1 MSFAYLG
8 DIILG
13 EATMGVAASWT
24 GPTALGNARKAALA
38 EHKVSRGKPILQ
50 DHGDELDTRSLD
62 FFFDETFCSPA
73 AELAKLDAAYAARQ
87 ALPYVGGDGAFD
99 GRRWLIEGLDAKVL
113 RTTPDGRVVRM
124 QVGLSLKEAS
134 GSPLTF
140 MGRVALAAAS
150 ALSSIAS
157 GNVGV
162 MR

>member
-13 EATMGVAASWT
+13 EASAGVAASWT
-24 GPTALGNARKAALA
+24 GPTALGNGRKAALA
-38 EHKVSRGKPILQ
+38 EHKVSRGKPVLQ
-50 DHGDELDTRSLD
+50 DHGDELDTRTLE
-62 FFFDETFCSPA
+62 FFFDETFCAPA
-73 AELAKLDAAYAARQ
+73 LEMAKLDAAHAARQ

-99 GRRWLIEGLDAKVL
+99 GRRWVIESLDSKVL
-113 RTTPDGRVVRM
+113 RATPNGRVVRM
-124 QVGLSLKEAS
+124 QISLQLKEAS

-140 MGRVALAAAS
+140 MGRAARAAAS
-150 ALSSIAS
+150 ALAGIAI